1 VYLLR
6 EAGRKNPL
14 LELGVFLI
22 SGIRKIVFV
31 VSVGGVETLE
41 DIFDIR
47 IDGRAPRRL
56 G

>member
-1 VYLLR
+1 MYLLR

-14 LELGVFLI
+14 LEPGIFSI

-31 VSVGGVETLE
+31 ISVGGVETLE

-47 IDGRAPRRL
+47 IDGRAPSRL